1 MARRRSGIVL
11 VVVLFFALL
20 LASTVATFAR
30 IALIDHMIVKN
41 RDARSRADALARG
54 GIRLATALLLEDK
67 LHEENTAPPP
77 PAAGP
82 EASTGAAPTGEA
94 GKAGPTPSG
103 LDHHEDLWARV
114 SGQPITF
121 EDGSTLRIQI
131 EDAGAK
137 LNLNAAV
144 AFDEEGAVDPKSVEL
159 LTRLFDKVTGEMFG
173 PNQSNPYDPAEL
185 AANLIDYIDKDPTR
199 QSGGEESET
208 YLKRI
213 PPAVPAD
220 APLLT
225 VDELRR
231 VEGFDAR
238 LVDALRP
245 YVTVYPY
252 RAKHGGGINPNTAP
266 PHVLSLLFFDDEV
279 QLRLADE
286 DTIRSI
292 LQVRKDGGFVCGE
305 GQSAEGCT
313 PIRNIVTNAIFPEP
327 SFSSDVFVV
336 TAFAQIGDVARRVE
350 AVVDR
355 SEGAEPRLLSWRVL

>member
-1 MARRRSGIVL
+1 MTRQRSGIVL

-30 IALIDHMIVKN
+30 IALIDHMVVRN
-41 RDARSRADALARG
+41 RDARARADALARG

-67 LHEENTAPPP
+67 LNEGTGGP
-77 PAAGP
+77 PAAG
-82 EASTGAAPTGEA
+82 ASGVGPAAETA
-94 GKAGPTPSG
+94 AAKPSG
-103 LDHHEDLWARV
+103 LDNKDELWARV
-114 SGQPITF
+114 SGQPF
-121 EDGSTLRIQI
+121 AFADDSTLTLQI
-131 EDAGAK
+131 EDVGAK
-137 LNLNAAV
+137 LNINAAIV
-144 AFDEEGAVDPKSVEL
+144 FDDAGAVDQKSIEL
-159 LTRLFDKVTGEMFG
+159 LTRLFDKVTNEMTG
-173 PNQSNPYDPAEL
+173 PNEPNPYDPAVL
-185 AANLIDYIDKDPTR
+185 AANLIDYVDEDTTR
-199 QSGGEESET
+199 QDGGGEEDAT
-208 YLKRI
+208 YQKRD
-213 PPAVPAD
+213 PPARA
-220 APLLT
+220 ANRPLLS

-252 RAKHGGGINPNTAP
+252 RAKNGGGINPNTAP

-279 QLRLADE
+279 ELRLADE

-313 PIRNIVTNAIFPEP
+313 PIRSIVTNAIFPEP
-327 SFSSDVFVV
+327 TFSSNVFVV
-336 TAFAQIGDVARRVE
+336 TARAQIGDVTRTVE

-355 SEGAEPRLLSWRVL
+355 TEGSEPRLLSWRVL